1 MSVQTQASGP
11 PTNIN
16 TALADT
22 LAKNV
27 MGIGP
32 TLAQRIVA
40 YREAHGSFSSVDELV
55 HVAGFANV
63 LLAKIRHQITVGDGM
78 AVEQGTGSDATTA
91 SVEGGSMADEQRN
104 EEEQGVEQI
113 SEGAED
119 QRPDA
124 VVPWAERLPSG
135 DQNFSEE
142 AEPEAEP
149 ESEIES
155 ELAPDFVPEAQES
168 ESESEPGESEWE
180 AEADLAESEEPEWEA
195 EADVAESEEP
205 EWEAE
210 ADLAESEE
218 PELEAEPGA
227 EFEESE
233 LEAEAE
239 AGLEPDFAEPE
250 METELGAEVE
260 PEGQDSESS
269 FVTYVEGPETV
280 DTADEEAA
288 SFETEPTAED
298 TVQEEAKVMSADAVS
313 MTGAENRAAEPAEAR
328 SAPESRVQYVEQRS
342 SPWRSAVLVLLGG
355 IAGVLLTLLVAVIWT
370 GTASF
375 APRAEVDALSRNLD
389 TIYGNQE
396 LAWERIDQLVTRANE
411 LETEVTQLRGL
422 RDQFGAMEGELQAAQ
437 ADVEAAQATLTN
449 LQQDLGQ
456 LETDLRGSV
465 SEIDQ
470 RVQTAEGDIADMSA
484 SLQTVETQ
492 VERVGVFFG
501 GLRDLLIDME
511 GLPETTPEG

>member
-168 ESESEPGESEWE
+168 ESESEPGES
-180 AEADLAESEEPEWEA
+180 
-195 EADVAESEEP
+195 